1 VTVPVRVVIVEDN
14 EVFRSSLELLLAMQE
29 GIEIVGVAETA
40 HAAATIVAELRPDVV
55 VVDFRLPV
63 SDGVATTT
71 ALRSLDPRPAVIC
84 LTAEATQDEGDA
96 VIAAGAAAL
105 VEKGVP
111 IVELASVIRSV
122 VV

>member
-1 VTVPVRVVIVEDN
+1 MSAPVRVVIVEDN
-14 EVFRSSLELLLAMQE
+14 EVYRSSLELLLGMQE

-40 HAAATIVAELRPDVV
+40 RAAEAMVVELQPGVA
-55 VVDFRLPV
+55 VVDFRLPD
-63 SDGVATTT
+63 SDGVETTT
-71 ALRSLDPRPAVIC
+71 VLRSLDPRPAVIC
-84 LTAEATQDEGDA
+84 LTAEATEEEGDA

-111 IVELASVIRSV
+111 IVDLASVIRSV